1 MMEFLAPEVGTALCA
16 VYAVHMTQT
25 TTFKITVPVAH
36 VWASGAMRGTGVRIV
51 EIVEEATILGGC
63 RAIEAAVAQ
72 CKHPL
77 ADASPDIE
85 PNPALMGWALGA

>member
-1 MMEFLAPEVGTALCA
+1 MTEFLVPEVGTALCV
-16 VYAVHMTQT
+16 VYAVHMTAT

-36 VWASGAMRGTGVRIV
+36 VWATGAMRGTGVRVV

-77 ADASPDIE
+77 EEGSPEIE